1 LCSGGGHAGC
11 EAASAAARCGAR
23 TALLTHSRNTIGEM
37 SCNPSFGGI
46 GKGHLIRELDALD
59 GVCGRICDLSA
70 ITYQALNRGQ
80 GPAVLGLRAQIDRLL
95 YKSHMQKEIF
105 STYNLE
111 VIEGDVRAISTE
123 IESDLRISGVTLE
136 DGRNLRSK
144 AVVIAT
150 GTFLGGE
157 IFVGN
162 DRWSS
167 GRIGEK
173 SGTSLSKSFRQLGF
187 HIGRLRTGTPPRLVK
202 DTIDLSK
209 FQLMPPDV
217 VPIPFSFMTDEVW
230 LLPSQQLPTY
240 LGYTND
246 RVREI
251 VEENLADK
259 QYIQGEVN
267 GPRYCPSLE
276 SKVIRFPN
284 LNHRVFLEH
293 EGLESDLIYPQGMS
307 MTFSPDIQLKIMRSI
322 KGLEKYGYGVHYDFV
337 DPKQLSPT
345 LETKLVKGLF
355 LAGQVN
361 GTTGYEEAAAQGV
374 VAGINAAARTREKE
388 GMVIRRSQDNADM
401 RLTELGRK
409 WGSVG
414 DARWSRF
421 LASKRAID
429 TLTSELKDIRMSL
442 AKWSQVFPS
451 YQWKNPAKVL
461 SAYEMVH
468 RHNVSLGEMKTA
480 FFDRLGHCIPNN
492 FKNLEER
499 IRCEGSYE
507 AAHERMKVKMQ
518 EIDRE
523 SNTLIP
529 DDIDY
534 NSLPGLSMECQEKL
548 DSARPLSLGAASRL
562 PGVTPEAIITVLRY
576 LKRPSKL
583 SQSG

>member
-1 LCSGGGHAGC
+1 
-11 EAASAAARCGAR
+11 
-23 TALLTHSRNTIGEM
+23 M

-95 YKSHMQKEIF
+95 YKSHMQKVDVC
-105 STYNLE
+105 SRLLGDCLMASGTLVGLYQLTY
-111 VIEGDVRAISTE
+111 
-123 IESDLRISGVTLE
+123 GVF
-136 DGRNLRSK
+136 RSK

-157 IFVGN
+157 IFVGK
-162 DRWSS
+162 DRWCS

-173 SGTSLSKSFRQLGF
+173 SATSLSKSFRQLGF
-187 HIGRLRTGTPPRLVK
+187 RIGRLRTGTPPRLVK

-209 FQLMPPDV
+209 FQLMPPDA
-217 VPIPFSFMTDEVW
+217 VPIPFSFMTDEMW
-230 LLPSQQLPTY
+230 LPPSQQLPTY

-259 QYIQGEVN
+259 QYIQEEVN

-276 SKVIRFPN
+276 SKVVRFPN
-284 LNHRVFLEH
+284 LHHRVFLEH
-293 EGLESDLIYPQGMS
+293 EGLESGLIYPQGMS

-322 KGLEKYGYGVHYDFV
+322 KGLEKVQIAQYGYGVHYDFV
-337 DPKQLSPT
+337 DPKQLFPT

-355 LAGQVN
+355 LAGQIN

-374 VAGINAAARTREKE
+374 VAGINAAARTREEE
-388 GMVIRRSQDNADM
+388 GMVIRRSQGYIGVLIDDLTSLGTNEPYRMFTSRAEHRLHLRPDNADM

-414 DARWSRF
+414 TARWSRF
-421 LASKRAID
+421 LANKRAID
-429 TLTSELKDIRMSL
+429 TLTSELKDIRLSL

-468 RHNVSLGEMKTA
+468 RHNVSLGEMKT
-480 FFDRLGHCIPNN
+480 
-492 FKNLEER
+492 NLEER
-499 IRCEGSYE
+499 LRCEGSYE
-507 AAHERMKVKMQ
+507 AAHKRMKVKMQ

-523 SNTLIP
+523 SSTSIP

-534 NSLPGLSMECQEKL
+534 SSLPGLSMECQEKL
-548 DSARPLSLGAASRL
+548 DRARPLSLGAASRI

-576 LKRPSKL
+576 LKRPNRL
-583 SQSG
+583 SQSE